1 MLESSKGKA
10 ALVQT
15 NINSVFQSV
24 NITDSKILM
33 HRMKKII
40 SRRAQAPFKNQ
51 TMTNYRACLPC
62 AVQPKEHLYGADTKM
77 PFAVKID

>member
-10 ALVQT
+10 ASVQT
-15 NINSVFQSV
+15 NINSVFFQSV
-24 NITDSKILM
+24 DITNSKILM

-51 TMTNYRACLPC
+51 TMTNYRAWLVYSQKNSYMALTRKWLLP
-62 AVQPKEHLYGADTKM
+62 
-77 PFAVKID
+77 

>member
-10 ALVQT
+10 ASLQT

-24 NITDSKILM
+24 DITNSKILM

-51 TMTNYRACLPC
+51 TMTNYRASLVQYSQKNTYMALTRKCLLP
-62 AVQPKEHLYGADTKM
+62 
-77 PFAVKID
+77 

>member
-1 MLESSKGKA
+1 MLKSSKGKA
-10 ALVQT
+10 ASVQT

-24 NITDSKILM
+24 DITNSKILM

-51 TMTNYRACLPC
+51 TMTNYRACL
-62 AVQPKEHLYGADTKM
+62 VQYSQKNTYMALTRKCLLP
-77 PFAVKID
+77 

>member
-10 ALVQT
+10 ASVQT

-24 NITDSKILM
+24 DITNSKILM
-33 HRMKKII
+33 HRMKKIII

-51 TMTNYRACLPC
+51 TMTNYRACL
-62 AVQPKEHLYGADTKM
+62 VQYSQKNTYMALTRKCLLP
-77 PFAVKID
+77 

>member
-10 ALVQT
+10 ASVQT

-24 NITDSKILM
+24 DITNSKILM
-33 HRMKKII
+33 HRMKKIII

-51 TMTNYRACLPC
+51 TMTNYRACL
-62 AVQPKEHLYGADTKM
+62 A
-77 PFAVKID
+77 